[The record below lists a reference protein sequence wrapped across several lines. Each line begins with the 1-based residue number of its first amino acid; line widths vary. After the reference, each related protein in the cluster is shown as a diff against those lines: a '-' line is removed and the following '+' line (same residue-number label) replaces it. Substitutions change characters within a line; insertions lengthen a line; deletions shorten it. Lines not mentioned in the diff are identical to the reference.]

1 MKKFLVYVLFLIFSL
16 FIGVPAFCANYPVKT
31 VAVITDTGH
40 RNGTN
45 YLICGAASDIIATD
59 IINRLNM
66 TGRMRAPLL
75 GDTMSKITQQNI
87 PVYYMTF
94 LNEYKYNYNVDFV
107 NLKRVTRNIPAD
119 YIVLVTS
126 GLDVQSNFLK
136 DTWWNKLNIP
146 GMDPVKP
153 TYKLTTLITLI
164 NKKNY
169 AIEWQDL
176 YLRDIEARNYDI
188 GAVHFSPS
196 YAQLAKIKKY
206 SKNMSEYVANI
217 IDEKV
222 NPWTVPPEEPK
233 SVEMKSKFVNEGT
246 KVYYP
251 AVNGDVVKQNFNEF
265 KNNTKTKI
273 ENKRLEREQKK
284 HIENVRQLEK
294 QQEQQKLHQLQ
305 LIEQKKEQEKLQ
317 TQQWTQI
324 QSRQKKNRRQ
334 ANQKLFETIE
344 DNIDDVSN
352 TLPPPR
358 KTQEYYIKPA
368 VDVNT
373 NNNTSGIK
381 LMTPVMYKPAAE
393 QQQTQ
398 TKQLPSYNWNLKN
411 INEQE

>member
-16 FIGVPAFCANYPVKT
+16 FIGVPAFCANHPVKT

-334 ANQKLFETIE
+334 ANQKLFETIK

-352 TLPPPR
+352 TLPPPS

>member
-334 ANQKLFETIE
+334 ANQKLFETIK